1 MWEYINQNS
10 ITMKKLKDL
19 KGVKELDKKEQKN
32 INGGIADRCRFISC
46 VPEDVCINGVCVPRP
61 KPWEI

>member
-1 MWEYINQNS
+1 MWGYTNQNS
-10 ITMKKLKDL
+10 ITMKELKDL
-19 KGVKELDKKEQKN
+19 KGLKKFDKREQKN

>member
-1 MWEYINQNS
+1 MWEYTNQN
-10 ITMKKLKDL
+10 IIIMKELKDL
-19 KGVKELDKKEQKN
+19 KGVKELDKREQKN

>member
-1 MWEYINQNS
+1 MEIYTNLNS
-10 ITMKKLKDL
+10 ITMKELK
-19 KGVKELDKKEQKN
+19 KIKEVKELNKREQKE

>member
-1 MWEYINQNS
+1 MWEYTNQN
-10 ITMKKLKDL
+10 IIIMKELKDL
-19 KGVKELDKKEQKN
+19 KGVKELDKREQKN

-46 VPEDVCINGVCVPRP
+46 VPEDLCINGVCVPRP